1 MNPRSPLRA
10 TMVFVVILAGY
21 ALHAETP
28 AQAAYKAGKARISAE
43 RKTDYAA
50 CAVRT
55 GNVKDVCLANTNA
68 KQKIARAELEFGDSD
83 RPADVNRVQ
92 QARAEAAYSVARAVC
107 NAHTGNARTVCVKEA
122 KAIETAA
129 QVDAR
134 SNQKVAEI
142 QRDAAQEKRDA
153 DYAVAAEKCA
163 ALTGDAKSNCIAA
176 AKARFGKT

>member
-10 TMVFVVILAGY
+10 TMVFVVMLAGY

-43 RKTDYAA
+43 RKTDNVA
-50 CAVRT
+50 CAVLT
-55 GNVKDVCLANTNA
+55 GNVKDVCVAKTNA
-68 KQKIARAELEFGDSD
+68 KQKVARAELEFGDSD

-92 QARAEAAYSVARAVC
+92 QAKAEAAYSVASEVC
-107 NAHTGNARTVCVKEA
+107 NAQAGNARDVCIKEA

-129 QVDAR
+129 RADAR
-134 SNQKVAEI
+134 SNQKVVEI

-153 DYAVAAEKCA
+153 DYAVAAEKCD
-163 ALTGDAKSNCIAA
+163 ALAGDAKGDCIAA